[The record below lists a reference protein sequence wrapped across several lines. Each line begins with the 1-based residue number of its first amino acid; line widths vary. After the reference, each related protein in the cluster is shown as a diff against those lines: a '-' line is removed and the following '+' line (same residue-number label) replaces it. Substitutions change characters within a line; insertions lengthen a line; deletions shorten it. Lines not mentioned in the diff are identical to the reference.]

1 MIIKDLRESK
11 GWSQSDLARAADLN
25 LSVIQK
31 WEQGITSLAASTSE
45 NVKRVA
51 VALETTVEELLES
64 EEK

>member
-1 MIIKDLRESK
+1 MIIKELRESK
-11 GWSQSDLARAADLN
+11 GWSQSDLSRAAGIN

-51 VALETTVEELLES
+51 IALDTTVEQLLES
-64 EEK
+64 EEN